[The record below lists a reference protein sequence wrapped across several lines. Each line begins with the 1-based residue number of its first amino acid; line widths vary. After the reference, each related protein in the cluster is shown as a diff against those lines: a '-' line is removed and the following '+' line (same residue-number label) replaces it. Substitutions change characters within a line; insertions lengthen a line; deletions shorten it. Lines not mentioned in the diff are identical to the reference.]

1 MINEAQFKGLQK
13 PIAIVVD
20 DEPLIL
26 MDTSDII
33 ADAGYSIVEAT
44 TAEQAYEFLKQHSSV
59 ELLFTD
65 VQTPGTIDGFELARC
80 VASHWPNICVVVASG
95 AAVPA
100 TGDLPSN
107 TEFIS
112 KPFSA
117 ATVLG
122 VLREKCPH
130 HHIS

>member
-1 MINEAQFKGLQK
+1 MINEAQFNAMQK
-13 PIAIVVD
+13 PIAVVVD

-26 MDTSDII
+26 MGTTDII

-65 VQTPGTIDGFELARC
+65 VQTPGTIDGFELARN
-80 VASHWPNICVVVASG
+80 VARRWPDICVVVASG

-100 TGDLPSN
+100 MGDLPRN
-107 TEFIS
+107 AEFIS
-112 KPFSA
+112 KPFSPE
-117 ATVLG
+117 TVLE
-122 VLREKCPH
+122 VLRDKCPH
-130 HHIS
+130 HPS